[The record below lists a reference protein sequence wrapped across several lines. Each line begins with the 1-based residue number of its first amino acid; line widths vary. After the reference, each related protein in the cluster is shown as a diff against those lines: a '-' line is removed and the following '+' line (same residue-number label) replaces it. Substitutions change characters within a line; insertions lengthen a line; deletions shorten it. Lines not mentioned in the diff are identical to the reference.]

1 MILLRYLHAWL
12 SDSNPF
18 SAFVPLAVK
27 AFVLAIVF
35 AVSWLLWFL
44 LDRRQT
50 SRQHKSSS
58 KGATP

>member
-1 MILLRYLHAWL
+1 MILLRYLRAWL

-18 SAFVPLAVK
+18 LAFVPLAVK
-27 AFVLAIVF
+27 AFLLAIVF

-44 LDRRQT
+44 LDRKQT

>member
-1 MILLRYLHAWL
+1 MILIKYLHAWL

-18 SAFVPLAVK
+18 LAFVPLAVK

-35 AVSWLLWFL
+35 AVAWLVWFL
-44 LDRRQT
+44 LDRKQS

>member
-1 MILLRYLHAWL
+1 MILIRYLHAWL
-12 SDSNPF
+12 SDINPF

-35 AVSWLLWFL
+35 SVAWLVWVLV
-44 LDRRQT
+44 DRRQ
-50 SRQHKSSS
+50 SSQQQKSSS